1 MTQKK
6 LAIFELLKCLEIS
19 LHAEKRNNADWLCSV
34 LHDNFLEI
42 SKSGYIYTKKIV
54 FDALTTEIKT
64 VSTIFSQ
71 NFSMDFLS
79 SDIVLL
85 TYQSHEMDETGTPF
99 NQALRSSIWQL
110 SSCGKW
116 QLRFHQGTLLME

>member
-1 MTQKK
+1 M
-6 LAIFELLKCLEIS
+6 S
-19 LHAEKRNNADWLCSV
+19 LHVEKRNNADWLQAV

-42 SKSGYIYTKKIV
+42 SRSGYIYTKKIV
-54 FDALTTEIKT
+54 LDTLTLEIKT
-64 VSTIFSQ
+64 TSNIFAK
-71 NFSMDFLS
+71 NFSMSILNTNTA
-79 SDIVLL
+79 LL
-85 TYQSHEMDETGTPF
+85 TYHSYEMDRTDTPF

>member
-1 MTQKK
+1 M
-6 LAIFELLKCLEIS
+6 S
-19 LHAEKRNNADWLCSV
+19 LHVEKRNNADWLQAV

-42 SKSGYIYTKKIV
+42 SRSGYIYTKKIV
-54 FDALTTEIKT
+54 LDTLTLEIKT
-64 VSTIFSQ
+64 TSNIFAK
-71 NFSMDFLS
+71 NFSMSILNTNTA
-79 SDIVLL
+79 LL
-85 TYQSHEMDETGTPF
+85 TYDSYEMDRTDTPF